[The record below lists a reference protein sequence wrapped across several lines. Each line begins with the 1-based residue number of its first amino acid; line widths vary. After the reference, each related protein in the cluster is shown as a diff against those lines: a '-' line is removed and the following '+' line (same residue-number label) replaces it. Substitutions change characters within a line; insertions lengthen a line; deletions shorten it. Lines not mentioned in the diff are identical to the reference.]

1 VTNRWDPPTPSPDEM
16 HTIGI
21 SLRGAFEDSGK
32 AAAEELGSES
42 FSFDTIIEQAETYG
56 EERGAE
62 LIGMKIVDGQLVEN
76 PNAEWAIS
84 DTTRDRVNEL
94 LQDALDEGESY
105 QKFSDRLEESGLFD
119 EARADLIARTEI
131 ALAMA
136 GGKVAVYREMD
147 VDYVVLMDENNCGED
162 VCDVDGDVVSIEEYE
177 ASPLGHP
184 NCTRDARP
192 ATQAELAEEGLLGDD
207 ETDAEA
213 EAA

>member
-1 VTNRWDPPTPSPDEM
+1 MSWKPPKPSPDET
-16 HTIGI
+16 HKIGV
-21 SLRGAFEDSGK
+21 SLKGAFEDSGK
-32 AAAEELGSES
+32 AAVEALGSES
-42 FSFDTIIEQAETYG
+42 FSFSTIIEQAETYG

-76 PNAEWAIS
+76 PNADWAIS
-84 DTTRDRVNEL
+84 DTTRSRANEL
-94 LQDALDEGESY
+94 LQDALEEGESY

-136 GGKVAVYREMD
+136 GGKVSVYREMD
-147 VDYVVLMDENNCGED
+147 VEYVVLLDEDECGED

-192 ATQAELAEEGLLGDD
+192 ATQAELAEEGLIENDD
-207 ETDAEA
+207 EDAA